1 MGGRL
6 HDNDAEI
13 ALTSGRWSIG
23 PDFLLPVISFTSV
36 DWGVTSLVS
45 AFPSSDILGWEALF
59 LFSPSMF
66 WLALS
71 FPRALS
77 CLNWGAA
84 SLFGV
89 FSFGGVVLQSGIF
102 SLLGNGFFSFLSCG
116 VLSFLNCGVFSL
128 EGGDVF
134 SLLSSGVFSFLDWEI
149 LSLLFLL
156 AATFSCVIR
165 RLVTKKQIFYVQADR
180 KSWPPLYDQ
189 LFVIF
194 LLVFFWPDYMCS
206 ETDFT
211 QEKVNFHATFGIP
224 NSSS

>member
-13 ALTSGRWSIG
+13 AITSGRWSIG

-89 FSFGGVVLQSGIF
+89 FPFDGRVFSFVGVVLQSGIF
-102 SLLGNGFFSFLSCG
+102 SLLGDGFFSFLGCG

-165 RLVTKKQIFYVQADR
+165 RLVKKADILG
-180 KSWPPLYDQ
+180 S
-189 LFVIF
+189 
-194 LLVFFWPDYMCS
+194 
-206 ETDFT
+206 
-211 QEKVNFHATFGIP
+211 G
-224 NSSS
+224 SS